1 MSRNVYWSKLCPNLP
16 DLLRSIFESLTGIPL
31 WIFIEPKNRLLK
43 LRIVLQGQNPLLY
56 DPVQDKNY
64 DKAHCLASYSNWLL
78 IVDYCLHFHLLNV
91 FTRETINLPSLESS
105 LGDSPYRNDLFE
117 CFRELYGTKFLVTW
131 DDFKFSKTAVLWINE
146 RNGDFVVAW
155 AIEQFYIFSY
165 KKIANDGDKGWSI
178 YYMHTCEDMAYK
190 DNKLYVYTYDH
201 YINFLDFSGDFPKE
215 TLEGNHYLN
224 HPFPFVVTIY
234 KMRIAIAN
242 SGEVMIF
249 LSLNELNRKFCICE
263 LNLQVGRVG
272 SLGDQL
278 LISGHGV
285 TIRGPVKDRG
295 IKSDSVCLLMMIIC
309 LIIICGEER
318 SKVWCVDLAT
328 NLYLFHVFTR
338 WRINLPAMKSLLLEF
353 LVKLAS
359 KEKSQ
364 DPWSS

>member
-1 MSRNVYWSKLCPNLP
+1 MSRNVDWSKLCP
-16 DLLRSIFESLTGIPL
+16 DLLRSIFESLSSLDFHRAKTVCSNWYTVSRTCPL
-31 WIFIEPKNRLLK
+31 YPW
-43 LRIVLQGQNPLLY
+43 RIVLQGQNSLLY
-56 DPVQDKNY
+56 DPIQDKVYHKNLLGI
-64 DKAHCLASYSNWLL
+64 DLSEVHCLASYSNWLL
-78 IVDYCLHFHLLNV
+78 LVDPCLHFHLLNV
-91 FTRETINLPSLESS
+91 FTSETISVPSLDSS
-105 LGDSPYRNDLFE
+105 LGDSPYRFVRNDLYE
-117 CFRELYGTKFLVTW
+117 CFLELYGTKFLVSW

-155 AIEQFYIFSY
+155 AIKQFYILSY
-165 KKIANDGDKGWSI
+165 KKIANDGDKGWRI
-178 YYMHTCEDMAYK
+178 TCTQCEDMAYK

-201 YINFLDFSGDFPKE
+201 YINFLDFSGDCPKE

-278 LISGHGV
+278 LIFGHGV

-309 LIIICGEER
+309 LVIICGEER

-328 NLYLFHVFTR
+328 STIT
-338 WRINLPAMKSLLLEF
+338 WCT
-353 LVKLAS
+353 
-359 KEKSQ
+359 
-364 DPWSS
+364 

>member
-1 MSRNVYWSKLCPNLP
+1 
-16 DLLRSIFESLTGIPL
+16 
-31 WIFIEPKNRLLK
+31 
-43 LRIVLQGQNPLLY
+43 
-56 DPVQDKNY
+56 
-64 DKAHCLASYSNWLL
+64 
-78 IVDYCLHFHLLNV
+78 
-91 FTRETINLPSLESS
+91 
-105 LGDSPYRNDLFE
+105 
-117 CFRELYGTKFLVTW
+117 
-131 DDFKFSKTAVLWINE
+131 
-146 RNGDFVVAW
+146 
-155 AIEQFYIFSY
+155 
-165 KKIANDGDKGWSI
+165 
-178 YYMHTCEDMAYK
+178 MAYK

-318 SKVWCVDLAT
+318 SKVW
-328 NLYLFHVFTR
+328 
-338 WRINLPAMKSLLLEF
+338 INLPAMKSLLLEF

-364 DPWSS
+364 DPCVSSLNITNEYLNHKCFLNQGIYNSGSEYEDSLNILFRKVRTDDYARTGFMHLTKGPASDSVTVMFQCRGDSYGSKCRTCADTAVAGINTQFLDIQKSQT